1 MNENNPRNPGA
12 RQALLNE
19 GLKLFASR
27 GVEAVSVRDL
37 AKATGFSN
45 PVLFRHFASKEA
57 LAAVLFETCY
67 RRLVEALES
76 AAAERGL
83 EAWLA
88 AALQEVS
95 ASPEAVLYVLE
106 NLKRYFASLPAEL
119 QARNLPSQVRTMLT
133 REQQAGRV
141 RDDLNIPLAAILILG
156 ALGQLARSAHFRD
169 APIDAAATADCLAR
183 LLSEGFTPRE
193 TDR

>member
-141 RDDLNIPLAAILILG
+141 RI
-156 ALGQLARSAHFRD
+156 GQHVR
-169 APIDAAATADCLAR
+169 
-183 LLSEGFTPRE
+183 
-193 TDR
+193 